1 MSWIKVVSLN
11 AKSGEVVPEIIDNNK
26 ESFLKALGSKRIS
39 DKDVAISGFKV
50 GNKNYSIVYRK
61 SNQAP
66 KRSSKKYKNV
76 SAVSKNGRVELQGN
90 LVIANTND
98 KGRACSLSDADI
110 DNILDNKVTYLVP
123 KPLSSFTSIQINM
136 IDNAFTRAYRKYVGM

>member
-26 ESFLKALGSKRIS
+26 ESFLKALGSKRIT
-39 DKDVAISGFKV
+39 DKDVAIFEFKV
-50 GNKNYSIVYRK
+50 GDKNYSIVYRK

-98 KGRACSLSDADI
+98 KGRACSKLS
-110 DNILDNKVTYLVP
+110 NLLCK
-123 KPLSSFTSIQINM
+123 
-136 IDNAFTRAYRKYVGM
+136 